1 MFFFKSLFLKLYANG
16 DNKTL
21 INPFFK
27 MAWPW
32 KKFKHQEKTS
42 TSGNQQQMSDVT
54 NDE

>member
-1 MFFFKSLFLKLYANG
+1 
-16 DNKTL
+16 
-21 INPFFK
+21 